1 MEHDGRNEMR
11 SPAPGEPT
19 LGPRPSVESL
29 DATPA
34 PADSASV
41 STFLPTVG
49 QLARVVAGRINL
61 IAVVD
66 ELDGGAIV
74 LDVYGVKLPAGP
86 ARLSFNSSFGGVLLA
101 GVLRVDERGTRFW
114 PDAKGTRFGH
124 RRDTFRVTVAL
135 RAMVERAQRTPLQC
149 RTLNLSIGGA
159 LLECERPFAPAGE
172 LTLAI
177 DYGDAQPMRVSATVI
192 RNEDAALRL
201 AVAFTNIDGSDE
213 RKLSLLV
220 AAAQRRALASR

>member
-1 MEHDGRNEMR
+1 
-11 SPAPGEPT
+11 
-19 LGPRPSVESL
+19 
-29 DATPA
+29 
-34 PADSASV
+34 V
-41 STFLPTVG
+41 STLVPTVG

-61 IAVVD
+61 VATVD
-66 ELDGGAIV
+66 ELDRGAVV
-74 LDVYGVKLPAGP
+74 LDVYGAKLPAGP

-101 GVLRVDERGTRFW
+101 GALHVDQRGTRFL
-114 PDAKGTRFGH
+114 PDVKGSPSSQ

-135 RAMVERAQRTPLQC
+135 RAMVERTGGTPVAC

-159 LLECERPFAPAGE
+159 QLESERPLAPTGD

-177 DYGDAQPMRVSATVI
+177 DYGGAEPMRLSATVI
-192 RNEDAALRL
+192 RSEDAAMRL
-201 AVAFTNIDGSDE
+201 AVAFTNVDGTDE